1 MESPSLEAFNKH
13 RDVALSD
20 VVSEDGGV
28 GLVVALVVIVFF
40 SKLRDSVILQIQ
52 LEEKKKKG

>member
-40 SKLRDSVILQIQ
+40 SKLRIL
-52 LEEKKKKG
+52 